1 MKAATGVTAFEL
13 IIKIA
18 LGLVEYNEISENL
31 DFRDSSH
38 VLLPIIKRKRIWELA
53 HKDARADCSVAAHCQ
68 VSIGA

>member
-31 DFRDSSH
+31 VFRDSCL
-38 VLLPIIKRKRIWELA
+38 VLLPKAVYKYSELGRIRGKYPKITYPYPFW
-53 HKDARADCSVAAHCQ
+53 
-68 VSIGA
+68 

>member
-1 MKAATGVTAFEL
+1 MSRNETAGPYGKIRIAAAGKNMFFP
-13 IIKIA
+13 KC
-18 LGLVEYNEISENL
+18 N
-31 DFRDSSH
+31 FRYSCP